1 MNGLAHRALLAD
13 HDGSRRAR
21 VRQALLGVMP
31 GLEVV
36 EAGDAEALVQTLE
49 DRHFDMTIVRH
60 PLPSGEGLP
69 VVLKSRWPERALL
82 LYAPLERERSLA
94 EALEAAGD
102 AYFLESGTTLPGLQ
116 AALRLALSRMR
127 PGARSPEDERHRSLE
142 WFAAIFKASPV
153 GISLSTFA
161 DGALFDVNDRFLEL
175 LGYRREEVLGRTSTE
190 LGLWVSPPSRRE
202 LVRRLSEAGRLRRAE
217 VRFRTKSGEVR
228 PGLLSMERLR
238 LDGTDAILSLLDDV
252 TDLRHAEAQRDQLIE
267 SERRAR
273 AEAEAALEQL
283 RQGHESL
290 EALSRR
296 LVELQEAE
304 RRALARE
311 LHDEVGQI
319 LAGLRLHLEGT
330 KVPVPEEVQSLLGEL
345 SSRVR
350 DLSMDLRPP
359 MLDELG
365 LLPTLLWHFERYH
378 AQTGV
383 RVDFEHVGPAG
394 RFASKAETAAF
405 RIVQEALTNVARHA
419 RVPEASVRLEFHPDR
434 IELRVEDR
442 GVGFRPESA
451 RTEASSGLAGMRERA
466 RLVGGRLRVD
476 SVPGSGTRLMA
487 ELPRTPV
494 ERQAA

>member
-1 MNGLAHRALLAD
+1 MAD

-21 VRQALLGVMP
+21 VRQALLGEMP
-31 GLEVV
+31 GLEVE
-36 EAGDAEALVQTLE
+36 EAGDPEALVRSLE
-49 DRHFDMTIVRH
+49 GRRFDLTIVRH
-60 PLPSGEGLP
+60 PLPSGEDLP
-69 VVLKSRWPERALL
+69 VVLKARWPERALL
-82 LYAPLERERSLA
+82 LYAPLESEHTLA

-102 AYFLESGTTLPGLQ
+102 AYFLESGTALPGLR
-116 AALRLALSRMR
+116 AALRLALSRVR
-127 PGARSPEDERHRSLE
+127 PGARPPGDERHRSLE

-161 DGALFDVNDRFLEL
+161 DGTIFDVNDRFLEL
-175 LGYRREEVLGRTSTE
+175 LGSRREEVLGRTSTE
-190 LGLWVSPPSRRE
+190 LGLWVAPPDRPDLARM
-202 LVRRLSEAGRLRRAE
+202 LSKAGRLRRAE

-252 TDLRHAEAQRDQLIE
+252 SDLRHAEAQRDQLIE

-283 RQGHESL
+283 RQSHDSL
-290 EALSRR
+290 ESLSRR

-319 LAGLRLHLEGT
+319 LAGLKLHLEGA
-330 KVPVPEEVQSLLGEL
+330 KIPVPEEVQSLLGKL

-350 DLSMDLRPP
+350 DLSMDLCPP

-383 RVDFEHVGPAG
+383 RVDFQHSGPVG
-394 RFASKAETAAF
+394 RFASKVETAAF

-419 RVPEASVRLEFHPDR
+419 RVQEVSVSLEAHPDR

-451 RTEASSGLAGMRERA
+451 WTEAASGLTGMRERA
-466 RLVGGRLRVD
+466 RLVGGRFRID
-476 SVPGSGTRLMA
+476 SAPGAGTRLTA
-487 ELPRTPV
+487 ELPRAPV
-494 ERQAA
+494 EGHAA